1 MQLVQGVERAGVVE
15 AVLTEGEAKVLGV
28 DGVSALVVVVES

>member
-1 MQLVQGVERAGVVE
+1 MQLVQGLERAEVVE
-15 AVLTEGEAKVLGV
+15 AVSTEGEAKVRGV